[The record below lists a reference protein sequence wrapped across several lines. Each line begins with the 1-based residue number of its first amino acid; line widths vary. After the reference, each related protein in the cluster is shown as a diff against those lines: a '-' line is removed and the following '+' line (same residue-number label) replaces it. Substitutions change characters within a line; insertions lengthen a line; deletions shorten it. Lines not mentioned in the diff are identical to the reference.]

1 MFPSEVAC
9 AYTNDRITLPRL
21 VVEYRHRM
29 LFAQVHFFGAILMQ
43 VVLKQTNNLRALLER
58 IVELLVPCPY

>member
-1 MFPSEVAC
+1 
-9 AYTNDRITLPRL
+9 
-21 VVEYRHRM
+21 M

-58 IVELLVPCPY
+58 IVELLVPCPYYPEDQEGDDFSAVA

>member
-1 MFPSEVAC
+1 
-9 AYTNDRITLPRL
+9 
-21 VVEYRHRM
+21 M